1 MKKDHKVWLFVAAVV
16 ILIILLF
23 LRRRRSGST
32 DTAGELAILRDK
44 IKNMETYKTR
54 EGYTSPN
61 DNNGLTIAG
70 TILEQFL
77 DVSIEVF
84 NQPLVKEMLDKVI
97 KDSGDARV
105 LATVIEDIGGAI
117 KEAIKKNDLLQ
128 CLTKLD
134 CREKVIESGE
144 GAGKKAISS
153 TECRIGDTD
162 EFVEI
167 DKLLDE
173 EIIDEGQ
180 VDSKG
185 RVKNRIGRTAHKI
198 DWSVSGSRW
207 HSSDTKNCHRY
218 RPKQESF
225 MKIAEEVGNKIGEML
240 MDPEK
245 QKLYYDTFIQIGKD
259 NTDFI
264 TSHNAYQNSYS
275 KGDDYINPF
284 GEGGEFKK
292 QFPREHA
299 FGEMKKIGQGFKD
312 GRFYR
317 VQTASQTTRSGKE
330 LVEV

>member
-16 ILIILLF
+16 VLIILLF
-23 LRRRRSGST
+23 LRRRGSGST
-32 DTAGELAILRDK
+32 DTAGELTILRDK

-117 KEAIKKNDLLQ
+117 RGAIKKNDLLQ

-134 CREKVIESGE
+134 CRKKTIESGE
-144 GAGKKAISS
+144 GVNKKELVY

-162 EFVEI
+162 DFARLGSKNDGNE
-167 DKLLDE
+167 DT
-173 EIIDEGQ
+173 
-180 VDSKG
+180 VDW
-185 RVKNRIGRTAHKI
+185 RVS
-198 DWSVSGSRW
+198 DSRW

-218 RPKQESF
+218 KPKDESF
-225 MKIAEEVGNKIGEML
+225 MKIAQEVTNKISEML
-240 MDPEK
+240 MDPAK
-245 QKLYYDTFIQIGKD
+245 QKLYYDTFVQIGKD

-264 TSHNAYQNSYS
+264 ISHNAYQNSYS

-284 GEGGEFKK
+284 SEGGEFKK

-299 FGEMKKIGQGFKD
+299 FRQMTNLGQGIKS
-312 GRFYR
+312 GTSYR
-317 VQTASQTTRSGKE
+317 VLTASQTMRKGDARE
-330 LVEV
+330 RDEE

>member
-23 LRRRRSGST
+23 LRRRRPGST
-32 DTAGELAILRDK
+32 DTAGEFAILRDK

-97 KDSGDARV
+97 KDWGDARV

-117 KEAIKKNDLLQ
+117 KESIKKNDLLQ

-134 CREKVIESGE
+134 CGEKMIESGE
-144 GAGKKAISS
+144 GAGKKALRY

-162 EFVEI
+162 EFVRV
-167 DKLLDE
+167 
-173 EIIDEGQ
+173 GSG
-180 VDSKG
+180 DSKRDG
-185 RVKNRIGRTAHKI
+185 V
-198 DWSVSGSRW
+198 DWSVSDSRW

-284 GEGGEFKK
+284 SEGGEFKK

-299 FGEMKKIGQGFKD
+299 FGEMTKLGQGIKN
-312 GRFYR
+312 GTSYR
-317 VQTASQTTRSGKE
+317 VQTAIQTTRRGKE
-330 LVEV
+330 